1 MTEAQDHLARIG
13 AAIDHAVKLQNQAE
27 AAHKAMAAH
36 TLSLQKTVAQLLVGI
51 EERSNALGAQEQRL
65 ATQVAAFTKQ
75 VEQLGPQAFA
85 GGKAAVAGEVRAAL
99 KDAASIVGAAA
110 EEVTTPVRETLTVSL
125 AAIDKAQA
133 SLIEARERLS
143 WRALG
148 LIGATALGALTLA
161 GAGAYAMIVWQRAEI
176 FAAREELA
184 HLQER
189 ARAVAATVEEMEE
202 KGRALDA
209 KGVRFPTDKC
219 QDQNGKNHLCFEIDA
234 KAADFSSPD
243 GSRHY
248 RVPKGF

>member
-1 MTEAQDHLARIG
+1 
-13 AAIDHAVKLQNQAE
+13 
-27 AAHKAMAAH
+27 
-36 TLSLQKTVAQLLVGI
+36 
-51 EERSNALGAQEQRL
+51 L
-65 ATQVAAFTKQ
+65 ATQIAAFTKQ

-99 KDAASIVGAAA
+99 KDAASVVGVAA
-110 EEVTTPVRETLTVSL
+110 ENVTAPVRATLTASL

-161 GAGAYAMIVWQRAEI
+161 GAGGYAMIGWQRAEI
-176 FAAREELA
+176 AAAREELA
-184 HLQER
+184 RLQER

-209 KGVRFPTDKC
+209 KGVRFPTDTC
-219 QDQNGKNHLCFEIDA
+219 RDQKGKTHLCVEIDA
-234 KAADFSSPD
+234 QAVDFKSADD
-243 GSRHY
+243 RRHY
-248 RVPKGF
+248 RIPKGF